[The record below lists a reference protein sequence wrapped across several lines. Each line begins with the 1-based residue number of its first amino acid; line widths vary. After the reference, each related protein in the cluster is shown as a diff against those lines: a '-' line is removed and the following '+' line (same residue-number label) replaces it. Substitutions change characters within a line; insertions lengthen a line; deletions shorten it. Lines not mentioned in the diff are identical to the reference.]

1 MNQNIL
7 EQQNIYRTFDLAL
20 ASTLSLWY
28 PLEGIDK
35 TNLHRSE
42 FLFRRDDS
50 LDKLIEAYWKRE
62 LKVEPQAFF
71 AQLKFIKSRLYSQ

>member
-1 MNQNIL
+1 MNNQLITEN
-7 EQQNIYRTFDLAL
+7 YY
-20 ASTLSLWY
+20 STSDLSLATSISLFY
-28 PLEGIDK
+28 PLESIDK
-35 TNLHRSE
+35 KNPYKAE
-42 FLFRRDDS
+42 FLFKRDDS